1 LRTAAASTL
10 RRTLGCLLAEDL
22 GLQLQQV
29 GSSERRTNFGEG
41 EQRLSDW
48 MASNA
53 LVSWLVREQP
63 WDIEDELI
71 AELDLPLNLKG
82 NKRHAF
88 HQTLT
93 QARADCLER
102 ARQRS

>member
-1 LRTAAASTL
+1 MPAGSRPWTPATASRL
-10 RRTLGCLLAEDL
+10 
-22 GLQLQQV
+22 V
-29 GSSERRTNFGEG
+29 GAPHEFGEG

-53 LVSWLVREQP
+53 LVSWVVREQP
-63 WDIEDELI
+63 WGLEDELI
-71 AELDLPLNLKG
+71 GELDLPLNLKG
-82 NKRHAF
+82 NKRHVF

-93 QARADCLER
+93 QARADCLEP